1 MKPLLFALFLT
12 VMSAPFAHA
21 QLVVNGEV
29 RDGGLNAISMP
40 DVESYAPDANVNFQ
54 QDENGFLT
62 VPVGASD
69 QAAAAQSGQTEQPK
83 TGEKKVANNPAQ
95 QIYRGDVKQ
104 KLEPP
109 RTHRM
114 YEPNNFN

>member
-1 MKPLLFALFLT
+1 MKQLLLALLLT
-12 VMSAPFAHA
+12 TVCTSFAHA
-21 QLVVNGEV
+21 QLVVNGNLE
-29 RDGGLNAISMP
+29 NASDPVSMP
-40 DVESYAPDANVNFQ
+40 DVESYTPDASVNFQ

-62 VPVGASD
+62 VPVGANGQPAGSTQ
-69 QAAAAQSGQTEQPK
+69 QAQQPK
-83 TGEKKVANNPAQ
+83 TGDKKVANNPSQ

-104 KLEPP
+104 KLESP